1 MLNKLFNRKMWGFFI
16 ILLIILPILITANFN
31 SLKSPEKLIVKPISN
46 EENLEIYNSIRQLTP
61 IDTSFTLPQ
70 NSNEVS
76 RINRV
81 DLDMNGRNE
90 IVAFKKKTN
99 ENQGTSSIY
108 MYIFNTR
115 NRQISEEDEKIV
127 KIPGESIKY
136 ANFIDI
142 DNDGKKEIILH
153 INSMGFENIYIY
165 NYDNGVIKKKAE
177 YNSSETSIKLNFF
190 DYNRDGKMECLALI
204 QNLQNYEVSICGM
217 KLLNNKI
224 QFDKYDTSYT
234 VESLDKVEILNG
246 RISDNYFGSIITYH
260 SLRGSAVN
268 QLVIYKNSKF
278 EKVIKNESTL
288 AINPYNL
295 RPEDINGDG
304 LLDLPKVEQKLTN
317 ASSKDNVI
325 ITWYNWNGQQGDKE
339 VLAPVSQYF
348 YSFAYNYKLHIPD
361 RMRDKIYIKI
371 EKNDENYDYSI
382 YYITS
387 KSRIHLLTYTVMSK
401 STSSYENKDK
411 NDAKIT
417 TLFETDDYV
426 CILKSSNSAMM
437 RKYGVD
443 IDRIKNIFE
452 MINN

>member
-1 MLNKLFNRKMWGFFI
+1 M
-16 ILLIILPILITANFN
+16 
-31 SLKSPEKLIVKPISN
+31 
-46 EENLEIYNSIRQLTP
+46 
-61 IDTSFTLPQ
+61 
-70 NSNEVS
+70 
-76 RINRV
+76 
-81 DLDMNGRNE
+81 
-90 IVAFKKKTN
+90 
-99 ENQGTSSIY
+99 
-108 MYIFNTR
+108 
-115 NRQISEEDEKIV
+115 
-127 KIPGESIKY
+127 
-136 ANFIDI
+136 
-142 DNDGKKEIILH
+142 
-153 INSMGFENIYIY
+153 
-165 NYDNGVIKKKAE
+165 
-177 YNSSETSIKLNFF
+177 
-190 DYNRDGKMECLALI
+190 
-204 QNLQNYEVSICGM
+204 
-217 KLLNNKI
+217 
-224 QFDKYDTSYT
+224 
-234 VESLDKVEILNG
+234 
-246 RISDNYFGSIITYH
+246 
-260 SLRGSAVN
+260 
-268 QLVIYKNSKF
+268 
-278 EKVIKNESTL
+278 

-348 YSFAYNYKLHIPD
+348 YSFAYNHKLHIPD